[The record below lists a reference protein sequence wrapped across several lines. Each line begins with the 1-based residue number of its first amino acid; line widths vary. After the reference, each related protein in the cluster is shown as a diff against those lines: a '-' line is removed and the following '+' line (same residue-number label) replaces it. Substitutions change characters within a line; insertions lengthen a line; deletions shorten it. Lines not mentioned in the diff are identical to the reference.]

1 VAASVGCYGASLAD
15 GSEYRGE
22 YGLTIEELKTW
33 HASRFKLLAKVGHEH
48 HAIQF
53 RITAD
58 LLTCAF
64 SSILQAGAD
73 LLAIETLPCE
83 VEVRAILAL
92 LEEDA
97 ELRGVPCWVSMA
109 CRNGQE
115 LNR

>member
-1 VAASVGCYGASLAD
+1 VGCYGASLAD

-22 YGLTIEELKTW
+22 YGLTLEELKTW
-33 HASRFKLLAKVGHEH
+33 HAPRFKLLAKVGHEH

-58 LLTCAF
+58 LCSLL
-64 SSILQAGAD
+64 ILQAGAD

-97 ELRGVPCWVSMA
+97 EIRGVPCWVSMA
-109 CRNGQE
+109 CRNGQQ